1 MCLNLSKIQ
10 SSDNFNLKKFPLI
23 NGFDII
29 GDIAIVK
36 INSTSHSQQCKI
48 GQKILLQFSNINSVF
63 LQHGQV
69 SGKFRTKTLSYLTG
83 ENRTTTIYRESGCQ
97 FLIDVSKVYFSPRL
111 SHERLRIASLINS
124 GENILNMFAGIGSFS
139 IIIAK
144 NQPNC
149 KIIDIEIN
157 PHAHFLANENYKL
170 NKVSNI
176 VESILG
182 NSSEILRTK
191 YSKHFSR
198 ILMPLPENSIDFLED
213 ALSAIKSPGGWIHL
227 YMHIDSQK
235 LNSVLSKATDKLN
248 LLLDNRGIVVNSRIV
263 KQIGPNNYQV
273 VLDIEVD
280 FS

>member
-10 SSDNFNLKKFPLI
+10 LSNNFKKSHLI

-29 GDIAIVK
+29 GDIAIIK
-36 INSTSHSQQCKI
+36 INSTNSSQQSKI
-48 GQKILLQFSNINSVF
+48 GQEILSQFSNINSVF
-63 LQHGQV
+63 LQKGQV
-69 SGKFRTKTLSYLTG
+69 SGKFRTKTLSYLAG
-83 ENRTTTIYRESGCQ
+83 KNRTSTIYRESGCQ
-97 FLIDVSKVYFSPRL
+97 FLIDVSQVYFSPRL
-111 SHERLRIASLINS
+111 SHERLRIANLVNS

-170 NKVSNI
+170 NKVSDI
-176 VESILG
+176 VESMLG
-182 NSSEILRTK
+182 DSSKIIKTR
-191 YSKHFSR
+191 YPKHFSR

-213 ALSAIKSPGGWIHL
+213 ALFALKSPGGWIHL
-227 YMHIDSQK
+227 YTHIISEK
-235 LNSVLSKATDKLN
+235 NHSVLSKATKKLN
-248 LLLDNRGIVVNSRIV
+248 LLLDNRGIVTNSRIV
-263 KQIGPNNYQV
+263 KQIGPNSYQI

>member
-10 SSDNFNLKKFPLI
+10 LFDNFNFKKSHLI

-36 INSTSHSQQCKI
+36 INSTNRSQQFKI
-48 GQKILLQFSNINSVF
+48 GHKILSQFSNINSVF
-63 LQHGQV
+63 LQQGRIF
-69 SGKFRTKTLSYLTG
+69 GKFRTKTLSYLAG

-111 SHERLRIASLINS
+111 SHERLRIAHLINS

-157 PHAHFLANENYKL
+157 PDAHFLANENYKL
-170 NKVSNI
+170 NKVSNT

-182 NSSEILRTK
+182 DSSEIIKTQ

-213 ALSAIKSPGGWIHL
+213 ALSALKSPGGWIHL
-227 YMHIDSQK
+227 YMHVVSEKND
-235 LNSVLSKATDKLN
+235 SVLSKATKKLN
-248 LLLDNRGIVVNSRIV
+248 LLLDNRGIVTNSRIV

-273 VLDIEVD
+273 VLDIDVD